1 MDFKTEKSKIRV
13 MKKLSIISK
22 EVEIFLDH
30 NLGEINRPLTELG
43 RIITIRFL
51 GIPIY
56 ISNTKTTLD

>member
-1 MDFKTEKSKIRV
+1 

-22 EVEIFLDH
+22 KVEISLEY
-30 NLGEINRPLTELG
+30 NSGEVNRPLTELG

>member
-22 EVEIFLDH
+22 KVEISLDY
-30 NLGEINRPLTELG
+30 NSGEVNRPLTELG

>member
-1 MDFKTEKSKIRV
+1 

-30 NLGEINRPLTELG
+30 NLGEVNRPLTELG